1 MGEIIVGITA
11 IVIGALFCFS
21 GNAWMRILFP
31 FIGFFSGFSA
41 GAGMIAAITGD
52 GFLGTLFGWA
62 VGLCVGLLFAVLAYF
77 FYAFAV
83 VLAFAG
89 LGFALSSG
97 LLALLNMDWNWL
109 VILLG
114 TVIGIAFG
122 AFAIAA
128 NMPMALLVVA
138 TSLFGS
144 AVVIY
149 GLMLVFN
156 TASLG
161 DFSNGAVLDKIKDS
175 FGLYVLWITAA
186 IAGTITQSRMI
197 KLESQRMK
205 ELWQSSATYSE
216 ILVASTTPAKKK

>member
-11 IVIGALFCFS
+11 ILIGALFCFS
-21 GNAWMRILFP
+21 GNVWMRILFP
-31 FIGFFSGFSA
+31 LIGFFSGFSA

-52 GFLGTLFGWA
+52 GFLGTVFGWV
-62 VGLCVGLLFAVLAYF
+62 VGLCVGLLFAALAYF
-77 FYAFAV
+77 FYAFSV

-97 LLALLNMDWNWL
+97 LLALLSIDWNWL

-114 TVIGIAFG
+114 TVAGIAFG
-122 AFAIAA
+122 LFAIVA
-128 NMPMALLVVA
+128 NMPMAILVVA
-138 TSLFGS
+138 TSFFGS
-144 AVVIY
+144 AVVLY

-161 DFSNGAVLDKIKDS
+161 DFSNGSAVSAIKDS

-186 IAGTITQSRMI
+186 IAGIITQANIM
-197 KLESQRMK
+197 KLESQRMR

-216 ILVASTTPAKKK
+216 MFSTTSTSVKKK